1 MTGRPWITCHLDQS
15 LWPQEQDCL
24 RWQFPIRASHVG
36 VGGKGRAHHKQ
47 GRWTV
52 PPIINVSLKCPLL
65 YLWTPSPFWSHLRGL
80 EAFSTLPT
88 PAQALWEFGRGP
100 WVKAKQRTREGCTEW
115 TMFTSLPY
123 ISQVC
128 FRETPGWYWYVQDRN
143 SYPLT
148 LLLARESV
156 YRKWLVSIWDDFFK
170 AHPGQWFWQ
179 LSLFLTCKL
188 CSQLFSV
195 PHSLPFWRNQEKGEV
210 RWTFMSFLL
219 SEHCQCGSP
228 IILLQFQHFNSAT
241 TETLL
246 ALFIVRLV

>member
-148 LLLARESV
+148 LLKLQSLQGNQFTGSDWCLSGMIFLKLIQASDSGSCPCSWHASSV
-156 YRKWLVSIWDDFFK
+156 PNY
-170 AHPGQWFWQ
+170 
-179 LSLFLTCKL
+179 SLFPILSPSGGTRRRGRWDELSCL
-188 CSQLFSV
+188 FFSQNIASV
-195 PHSLPFWRNQEKGEV
+195 D
-210 RWTFMSFLL
+210 LL
-219 SEHCQCGSP
+219 
-228 IILLQFQHFNSAT
+228 
-241 TETLL
+241 
-246 ALFIVRLV
+246 